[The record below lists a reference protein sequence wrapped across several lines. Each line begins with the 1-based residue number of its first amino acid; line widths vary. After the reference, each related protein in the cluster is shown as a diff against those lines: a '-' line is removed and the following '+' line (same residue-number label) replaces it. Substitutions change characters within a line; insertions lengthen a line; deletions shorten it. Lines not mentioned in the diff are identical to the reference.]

1 MMKRYAIVIPS
12 AECVVAMQVYERAP
26 EPFEKKYST
35 LKEEKVRGLGKI
47 KKILLNLKKALDLG
61 RYNYEPIDYDRL
73 IGILDTNNPL
83 LISGCIDIFF
93 DMGIATAEWRKGRR
107 VFRIKAEAFKTIEDM
122 YGRLGEY
129 VALG

>member
-1 MMKRYAIVIPS
+1 
-12 AECVVAMQVYERAP
+12 MQVYERAP

>member
-1 MMKRYAIVIPS
+1 MMKRYAVVIPS